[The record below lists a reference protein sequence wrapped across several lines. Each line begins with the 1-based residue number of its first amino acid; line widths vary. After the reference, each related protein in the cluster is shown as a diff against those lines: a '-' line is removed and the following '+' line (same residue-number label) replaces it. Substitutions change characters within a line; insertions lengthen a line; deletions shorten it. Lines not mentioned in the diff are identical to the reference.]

1 MSVYTVVG
9 ETPKNLSTTDFVIE
23 KPTFLEEIA
32 KSKAKRGVNK
42 LTTAPSLRDIFMA
55 ITDKYDNTINPY
67 HLKLSK
73 YEGIK
78 FDKDEDLIPLIYR
91 IISDN
96 NLNLIE
102 AAVDLK
108 IKTRP
113 LGAEV
118 IYYVTS
124 DLEGVG
130 AFAKNG
136 VSALKLDK
144 KGKETKNPE
153 SVV

>member
-1 MSVYTVVG
+1 MTVYTVVG
-9 ETPKNLSTTDFVIE
+9 EAPKNLAPTDFVLN
-23 KPTFLEEIA
+23 KPTFLEEIK
-32 KSKAKRGVNK
+32 KSKIKRGVNK
-42 LTTAPSLRDIFMA
+42 LTTAGSLRDIFMS
-55 ITDKYDNTINPY
+55 ITDKYDNRVNPY

-78 FDKDEDLIPLIYR
+78 FETDEDLIPLIHR

-96 NLNLIE
+96 KLNLIE
-102 AAVDLK
+102 NAIEYQ
-108 IKTRP
+108 IKNRP
-113 LGAEV
+113 LGVDV

-124 DLEGVG
+124 DLEGIG

-136 VSALKLDK
+136 INAGKFDK

>member
-9 ETPKNLSTTDFVIE
+9 KTPEKLESTDFVIE
-23 KPTFLEEIA
+23 KPTFIEEIS
-32 KSKAKRGVNK
+32 KSKNKRGVTK
-42 LTTAPSLRDIFMA
+42 LTTAASLRDIFMS
-55 ITDKYDNTINPY
+55 ITDKYDNTVNPY

-73 YEGIK
+73 YEGIAY
-78 FDKDEDLIPLIYR
+78 DTDMDLVPLIYR

-96 NLNLIE
+96 KLNLIE
-102 AAVDLK
+102 QAVDHK

-113 LGAEV
+113 LTSEV
-118 IYYVTS
+118 IYYVTD

-144 KGKETKNPE
+144 NKKKTENPE

>member
-9 ETPKNLSTTDFVIE
+9 ETPKNLTATDFVIE

-32 KSKAKRGVNK
+32 KSKVKRGVNK

-55 ITDKYDNTINPY
+55 ITDKYDNTVNPY

-78 FDKDEDLIPLIYR
+78 FEKDEDLIPLIYR

-96 NLNLIE
+96 KLDLVE

-113 LGAEV
+113 LGTEV

-124 DLEGVG
+124 DLDGVG

-136 VSALKLDK
+136 VNALKLDK

>member
-9 ETPKNLSTTDFVIE
+9 QVPKSIGVTDFLIE
-23 KPTFLEEIA
+23 KPTFLEEIT

-42 LTTAPSLRDIFMA
+42 LTTAGSLRDIFML

-78 FDKDEDLIPLIYR
+78 FEKDEDLIPLVYR

-96 NLNLIE
+96 KLNLIE
-102 AAVDLK
+102 RAIDAK
-108 IKTRP
+108 IKSRP
-113 LGAEV
+113 LATEV
-118 IYYVTS
+118 IYYVTD
-124 DLEGVG
+124 DLDGIE
-130 AFAKNG
+130 AFVKNG
-136 VSALKLDK
+136 ISALKLEK

-153 SVV
+153 TLV

>member
-9 ETPKNLSTTDFVIE
+9 EAPKDLTDKDLVIN
-23 KPTFLEEIA
+23 KPMFLEEIA
-32 KSKAKRGVNK
+32 KTRVRRGVVK
-42 LTTAPSLRDIFMA
+42 LTTASNLRDIFMA
-55 ITDKYDNTINPY
+55 ITNTYDPTINPY

-78 FDKDEDLIPLIYR
+78 YDSDQDLAEVVQR
-91 IISDN
+91 IIRDN

-102 AAVDLK
+102 AAIDKAL
-108 IKTRP
+108 KTRAP
-113 LGAEV
+113 SVET
-118 IYYVTS
+118 IYFVTS
-124 DLEGVG
+124 DLDGIA

-144 KGKETKNPE
+144 KGKKTENSE
-153 SVV
+153 NLV